1 MEQKKIR
8 YYRVEIS
15 DSTGIIGAKNEF
27 TMTELDVLAENETNL
42 VVNDREFTT
51 ISKTPSDYKT
61 SLDQSSIGLYTGD
74 SCWGNRVF
82 YSLYTFGEKKPS
94 AIKKEI
100 ERAIMKKFGFFISG
114 IDLSTIK

>member
-1 MEQKKIR
+1 MSNKIR
-8 YYRVEIS
+8 HYRVEIS
-15 DSTGIIGAKNEF
+15 DSTGLISPKNEF
-27 TMTELDVLAENETNL
+27 TVTEYDVIGENESNL
-42 VVNDREFTT
+42 VINDRNFTT

-61 SLDQSSIGLYTGD
+61 SLDQKSISLYTAD

-82 YSLYTFGEKKPS
+82 YSFYSFGDKKPS

-114 IDLSTIK
+114 INLNVIK